1 MTNVPVTLNLKPLA
15 PVELHVQIF
24 WASLEN
30 EGCSIMY
37 SIGSATW
44 QSVDEGDL

>member
-1 MTNVPVTLNLKPLA
+1 MTSVPVTLNLKPLA
-15 PVELHVQIF
+15 PVELHVQIP

-37 SIGSATW
+37 ILETSTW
-44 QSVDEGDL
+44 QSAYAGDL